1 MNDIDHTYWYLNR
14 ASGFV
19 AYLLLFV
26 AVGLGLTM
34 TGGVLERVLRRYRV
48 YDLHRFVSILTLG
61 VCVFHVLIVLPDD
74 FIRYSLAQ
82 VLLPFASPYEP
93 LFIAL
98 GGFSLYLTAL
108 IVGTFYVRHLVSYHV
123 WRLLHYGTFVAFAL
137 ALVHGVGAG
146 ADSGSGWAQYLY
158 AATALVAFNLL
169 VYRALR
175 GSARAGRVPEAGRFP
190 SSGPATEARRA

>member
-1 MNDIDHTYWYLNR
+1 MNEIDHTYWYLNR

-19 AYLLLFV
+19 AYLLLLV
-26 AVGLGLTM
+26 SVGLGLTM
-34 TGGVLERVLRRYRV
+34 TGGILERILRRYRV

-61 VCVFHVLIVLPDD
+61 VGVFHVLIVLPDD

-108 IVGTFYVRHLVSYHV
+108 IVGAFYVRHLVSYHV
-123 WRLLHYGTFVAFAL
+123 WRLLHYGTFVAFTLAL
-137 ALVHGVGAG
+137 AHGIGAG
-146 ADSGSGWAQYLY
+146 TDSGSAWAQYLY

-175 GSARAGRVPEAGRFP
+175 GSARAGRAAEGSGFP
-190 SSGPATEARRA
+190 ASGTASARRA